1 MRSGASR
8 DAFPS
13 GAWERQYTSKHL
25 PSPFKS
31 ATIPPMA
38 QNILLI
44 ATASVACYKAA
55 EVVRCF
61 RARGV
66 GAQVMLT
73 PDAQKL
79 VGAATFRALSG
90 RPVLTDEWS
99 AADAPDGMDHI
110 AAVRAADALLV
121 APATADFIAK
131 VANGICDSLPLAAF
145 AAADIPKFISPA
157 MNAKMWQNP
166 ANARNIA
173 QLKKDGVIFLGP
185 VSGEQACGESGLG
198 RMMEA
203 DDIVSQLLSKFPEE
217 SPLSGKKIVVNAG
230 ATVEKLDPMRVI
242 TNLSSG
248 KMGFAVADAIRR
260 AGGEAVVI
268 AAQTSAPSPENI
280 RIRRVQTGAEML
292 RALLSETADA
302 DAFIA
307 VAAIA
312 DFRPKHAAA
321 AKIKRVANP
330 ITLELTPAPDILAEV
345 VKARPYLFCV
355 GFAAESGPAEK
366 MTAAA
371 RTKMREKG
379 ARMFVANSVSEVGRD
394 DCKLTLITERDAQ
407 SLPRQSK
414 TEAARAVV
422 GRVSDILA
430 NRPNFEK
437 SGKFPSKTAAKTTR
451 KKN

>member
-1 MRSGASR
+1 M
-8 DAFPS
+8 P
-13 GAWERQYTSKHL
+13 QT
-25 PSPFKS
+25 
-31 ATIPPMA
+31 
-38 QNILLI
+38 ILLI
-44 ATASVACYKAA
+44 ATASIACYKAA
-55 EVVRCF
+55 DIIR
-61 RARGV
+61 RLHARGIA
-66 GAQVMLT
+66 AQVMLT

-79 VGAATFRALSG
+79 IGAPTFRALSG
-90 RPVLTDEWS
+90 RPVLTDEWKTPAS
-99 AADAPDGMDHI
+99 PDGMDHI

-131 VANGICDSLPLAAF
+131 AANGICDSLPLAAF

-166 ANARNIA
+166 ANTRNIA
-173 QLKKDGVIFLGP
+173 QLKNDGVTFLGP
-185 VSGEQACGESGLG
+185 VSGEQACGETGPG

-203 DDIVSQLLSKFPEE
+203 DDIVSQLLSKFPQK
-217 SPLSGKKIVVNAG
+217 SPLSGKKIVVNTG

-242 TNLSSG
+242 TNLSTG

-268 AAQTSAPSPENI
+268 AAQTSAPPPADI

-312 DFRPKHAAA
+312 DFRPKHAAPK
-321 AKIKRVANP
+321 KIKRASNF
-330 ITLELTPAPDILAEV
+330 ITLELTPAPDILAEII
-345 VKARPYLFCV
+345 KARPALFCA
-355 GFAAESGPAEK
+355 GFAAETGPADK

-371 RTKMREKG
+371 RTKMRQKG
-379 ARMFVANSVSEVGRD
+379 ARMFVANSTADAGRD
-394 DCKLTLITERDAQ
+394 DCKLTLITEKDAEP
-407 SLPRQSK
+407 LPRQSK
-414 TEAARAVV
+414 TEAARTIIQ
-422 GRVSDILA
+422 RISDILT

-437 SGKFPSKTAAKTTR
+437 TGKFPPKTPAKTTN